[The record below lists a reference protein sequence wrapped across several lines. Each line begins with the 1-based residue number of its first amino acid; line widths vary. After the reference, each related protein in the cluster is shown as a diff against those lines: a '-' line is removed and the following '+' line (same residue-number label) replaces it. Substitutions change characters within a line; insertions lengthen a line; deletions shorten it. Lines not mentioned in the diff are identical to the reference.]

1 MGCYLVTWERREKE
15 IQTRHSLTRSQ
26 LLLHGASESIFL
38 PSYPLA
44 KTRGVRSRAFPS
56 TCLASE
62 DDHIWVWREG
72 WRGNEVRE
80 DHKPRFPL

>member
-56 TCLASE
+56 YLS
-62 DDHIWVWREG
+62 G
-72 WRGNEVRE
+72 LRG
-80 DHKPRFPL
+80 